1 MQALVQPRW
10 PKALRQLWKF
20 EGAAD
25 AMKSRSYRLLLGM
38 GLIMVA
44 GLARSQPAR
53 DPLAPLPPRQT
64 TSQPPPAILPP
75 RVAPAGLF
83 ANITA
88 LGRSFDGIAG
98 ISVVSLTDGWQADYN
113 ATRLYP
119 QQSCSKLWVA
129 ITAMDA
135 VDRGRLSL
143 DDKVTLGRD
152 DLTLF
157 HQPISA
163 KILGNGGHTTTLGTL
178 LFTAI
183 TESDNTAN
191 DKLMRSIGGPQAVRD
206 MIAAKGLGSIRFYE
220 GERALQSKIA
230 GLIWSQSYSIGDAF
244 YKARS
249 ALPASVRKA
258 SFERYIADPYD
269 GAAPHS
275 VALALARLKRGE
287 LLSPAS
293 TKRLLATMG
302 STKTGALRVR
312 AALKPGWRWS
322 HKTGTGQNFQGRVGG
337 INDIGILTA
346 PDGSN
351 YAMAIMTIPNKTDG
365 ASQDLMQAVTRA
377 VIADHEARRGL

>member
-1 MQALVQPRW
+1 MTSL
-10 PKALRQLWKF
+10 
-20 EGAAD
+20 
-25 AMKSRSYRLLLGM
+25 SYRLLLGF
-38 GLIMVA
+38 
-44 GLARSQPAR
+44 GLATATSLAVGQPVAR
-53 DPLAPLPPRQT
+53 DPLAPLPPGVAVT
-64 TSQPPPAILPP
+64 QPPPLVLPP
-75 RVAPAGLF
+75 RIAPASLR
-83 ANITA
+83 NRLDS
-88 LGRSFDGIAG
+88 LGRGFNGRAG
-98 ISVVSLTDGWQADYN
+98 ISVVSLTAGWQADYN
-113 ATRLYP
+113 ATTLFP

-135 VDRGRLSL
+135 VDKGKISL
-143 DDKVTLGRD
+143 NDRVTLGRN

-206 MIAAKGLGSIRFYE
+206 MIVAKNLGSIRFYE

-244 YKARS
+244 YKARG
-249 ALPASVRKA
+249 ALPVSVRRA
-258 SFERYIADPYD
+258 SFDRYIADPYD

-275 VALALARLKRGE
+275 VALALARLKKGE

-293 TKRLLATMG
+293 TQRLLATMG

-322 HKTGTGQNFQGRVGG
+322 HKTGTGQNFQGRVSG

-346 PDGSN
+346 PDGTN
-351 YAMAIMTIPNKTDG
+351 YAMSIMTVPNRTDG

-377 VIADHEARRGL
+377 VIADHEARRGS

>member
-1 MQALVQPRW
+1 MT
-10 PKALRQLWKF
+10 
-20 EGAAD
+20 
-25 AMKSRSYRLLLGM
+25 SHSCRLIIST
-38 GLIMVA
+38 GLIVA
-44 GLARSQPAR
+44 TGLAQGRPAPA
-53 DPLAPLPPRQT
+53 DPLAPLPAAPART
-64 TSQPPPAILPP
+64 QPARVSLPP
-75 RVAPAGLF
+75 RIAPASLRDR
-83 ANITA
+83 ITS
-88 LGRSFDGIAG
+88 LGRAFDGKAG
-98 ISVVSLTDGWQADYN
+98 ISVVSLSDSWQADYN
-113 ATRLYP
+113 ATTLFP

-135 VDRGRLSL
+135 VDRGRISL
-143 DDKVTLGRD
+143 DDRVTLGRD

-206 MIAAKGLGSIRFYE
+206 MIAAKNLGSIRFYE

-244 YKARS
+244 YKARN
-249 ALPASVRKA
+249 ALPISVRKA
-258 SFERYIADPYD
+258 SFQRYIADPYD

-287 LLSPAS
+287 LLSAAS
-293 TKRLLATMG
+293 TQRLLATMG

-322 HKTGTGQNFQGRVGG
+322 HKTGTGQDFQGRVSG

-346 PDGSN
+346 PDGTN
-351 YAMAIMTIPNKTDG
+351 YAMSIMTVPNKTDG

-377 VIADHEARRGL
+377 VIADHEARRGI

>member
-1 MQALVQPRW
+1 MALV
-10 PKALRQLWKF
+10 
-20 EGAAD
+20 AAT
-25 AMKSRSYRLLLGM
+25 
-38 GLIMVA
+38 
-44 GLARSQPAR
+44 GLAQGQPAKR
-53 DPLAPLPPRQT
+53 DPLAPLPPNATATKPLPLQQ
-64 TSQPPPAILPP
+64 QPRI
-75 RVAPAGLF
+75 APAGLRDRI
-83 ANITA
+83 AS
-88 LGRSFDGIAG
+88 LGRGFSGSAG
-98 ISVVSLTDGWQADYN
+98 ISVVSLSENWQADYN
-113 ATRLYP
+113 ATTLFP

-129 ITAMDA
+129 ITAMDL
-135 VDRGRLSL
+135 VDKGRISL
-143 DDKVTLGRD
+143 NDRVTLGRN

-163 KILGNGGHTTTLGTL
+163 KILGNGGHTTTLGNL

-206 MIAAKGLGSIRFYE
+206 MIDSKRLGSIRFYE

-244 YKARS
+244 YKARG
-249 ALPASVRKA
+249 ALPTSVRRA

-275 VALALARLKRGE
+275 VALGLARLKKGE

-293 TKRLLATMG
+293 TQRLLATMG
-302 STKTGALRVR
+302 STKTGGLRVR
-312 AALKPGWRWS
+312 AALKPGWKWS

-346 PDGSN
+346 PDGTN
-351 YAMAIMTIPNKTDG
+351 YAMAIMTVPNKTDG
-365 ASQDLMQAVTRA
+365 EAQELMRAVATA
-377 VIADHEARRGL
+377 VIAEHEARRGR

>member
-1 MQALVQPRW
+1 MASS
-10 PKALRQLWKF
+10 A
-20 EGAAD
+20 G
-25 AMKSRSYRLLLGM
+25 RLLIAANL
-38 GLIMVA
+38 VA
-44 GLARSQPAR
+44 LAGSAQGQSLAN
-53 DPLAPLPPRQT
+53 DPLAPLPPSVT
-64 TSQPPPAILPP
+64 TAPPPVTRAPSMAP
-75 RVAPAGLF
+75 RVAPASLRERLATLARGF
-83 ANITA
+83 N
-88 LGRSFDGIAG
+88 GRAG
-98 ISVVSLTDGWQADYN
+98 ISVVSLNENWQADYN
-113 ATRLYP
+113 ATTLFP

-135 VDRGRLSL
+135 VDKGRVSL
-143 DDKVTLGRD
+143 NDRVTLGRS

-157 HQPISA
+157 HQPIKA
-163 KILGNGGHTTTLGTL
+163 KVLGNGGHTTTLGAL

-206 MIAAKGLGSIRFYE
+206 MISAKNLGSIRFYD
-220 GERALQSKIA
+220 GERALQSRIA

-244 YKARS
+244 YKARG
-249 ALPASVRKA
+249 ALPASVRKS

-293 TKRLLATMG
+293 TQRLLSTMG
-302 STKTGALRVR
+302 STKTGAMRVR
-312 AALKPGWRWS
+312 AALKAGWKWS

-346 PDGSN
+346 PDGSS
-351 YAMAIMTIPNKTDG
+351 YAMAIMTIPNRTDG
-365 ASQDLMQAVTRA
+365 ASQDLMQAVAKA
-377 VIADHEARRGL
+377 VIAEHEARRGH